1 MYPLYIDPGTGSM
14 LFTLFIGIATAVVFG
29 ARSLFIKLKLIFA
42 KDKTNAIEKNKIQYV
57 IFSDHKRYWNVFK
70 PIVEEFESREIPIT
84 YYTASSDDPSLSNNY
99 KYANC
104 VFIGEGNKAI
114 AKMNFLNAKICIS
127 TTPGLDVLQWK
138 RSKEVEYYV
147 HIPHSI
153 DDVPATYKMFG
164 LDHYDSVLTT
174 GTHQEKVIRELEK
187 IRNQNPKEVV
197 CVGCTYLD
205 EMLKRKSNLAENTL
219 EGKTVLLAPTWGQNG
234 LLTKYGTK
242 LIDALLMTDYSIV
255 VRPHPQSLTAEKDL
269 LNELQNHYSEN
280 SRVNWNF
287 DNDNFEI
294 LSKSDIMISDFSGV
308 IYDYTLIFDKPV
320 FYANASFNT
329 SQYDADWLDEEVWT
343 MRVLPKIGIKL
354 KEEDFSNLQS
364 IFDNALTSEK
374 LKSGRDEVK
383 TEAWH
388 NIGESAK
395 LICDYLIEKGKMLS
409 N

>member
-383 TEAWH
+383 SEAWH
-388 NIGESAK
+388 NNGESAK
-395 LICDYLIEKGKMLS
+395 LICDYLIEKGKML
-409 N
+409 